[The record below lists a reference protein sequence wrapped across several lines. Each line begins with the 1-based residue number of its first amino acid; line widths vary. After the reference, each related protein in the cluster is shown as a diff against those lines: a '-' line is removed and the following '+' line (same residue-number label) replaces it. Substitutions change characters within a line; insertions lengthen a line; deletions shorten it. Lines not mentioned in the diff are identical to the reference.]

1 MVGLQ
6 ATKTNK
12 TNTATCD
19 KNVNTICDNETIIR
33 ELPYLRRFARALTS
47 GSRPADDL
55 VHDCVVNAL
64 KNADK
69 FEPGTNLR
77 AWLFTILRNC
87 FISEIR
93 RDRNRADS
101 VAMPDWAMSG
111 IAPANQEDSLMLCR
125 LRDELSVLPT
135 DQRTVLLLVV
145 LEGMSYEE
153 TAEALKIPVGTVRSR
168 LSRARHALRRSMD
181 GETMFPG
188 STSVSRRHSEH
199 FAHAA

>member
-1 MVGLQ
+1 MAGLP
-6 ATKTNK
+6 ATTTN
-12 TNTATCD
+12 
-19 KNVNTICDNETIIR
+19 NTICDNETIVR

-47 GSRPADDL
+47 GSRSADDL

-111 IAPANQEDSLMLCR
+111 VAPANQEDTLMLCR
-125 LRDELSVLPT
+125 LRDELSALPN

-153 TAEALKIPVGTVRSR
+153 TAEMLKIPVGTVRSR

-181 GETMFPG
+181 GETMFPN
-188 STSVSRRHSEH
+188 SPNSPRRHTEP

>member
-1 MVGLQ
+1 MAGLP
-6 ATKTNK
+6 APTTN
-12 TNTATCD
+12 
-19 KNVNTICDNETIIR
+19 NTICDNETIIR

-47 GSRPADDL
+47 GSRSADDL

-101 VAMPDWAMSG
+101 VAMPDWAISG
-111 IAPANQEDSLMLCR
+111 VAPANQEDTLMLCR
-125 LRDELSVLPT
+125 LRDELSALPN

-153 TAEALKIPVGTVRSR
+153 TAEVLKIPVGTVRSR
-168 LSRARHALRRSMD
+168 LSRARHALRRAMD

-188 STSVSRRHSEH
+188 SPNPPRRHAEH
-199 FAHAA
+199 LAHAA

>member
-1 MVGLQ
+1 MVGLP
-6 ATKTNK
+6 ASTTN
-12 TNTATCD
+12 NTT
-19 KNVNTICDNETIIR
+19 CDNETIIR

-47 GSRPADDL
+47 GSRSADDL

-111 IAPANQEDSLMLCR
+111 VAPANQEDTLMLCR
-125 LRDELSVLPT
+125 LRDELSALPN

-153 TAEALKIPVGTVRSR
+153 TAETLKIPVGTVRSR
-168 LSRARHALRRSMD
+168 LSRARHALRRAMD

-188 STSVSRRHSEH
+188 SPNAPRRPSDHL
-199 FAHAA
+199 AHAA